1 MIMRRKDDENTL
13 RRILIPYI
21 VHNLLELF
29 PSQVHDMCLP
39 PETVNAEEQAS
50 LPYVRESPHLV
61 FLKNLTKQ
69 ME

>member
-1 MIMRRKDDENTL
+1 MRRKDEENTL

-21 VHNLLELF
+21 LHNLLDLF
-29 PSQVHDMCLP
+29 PSQVHAACLP

-61 FLKNLTKQ
+61 FSNNLTKQ
-69 ME
+69 MEYK